1 MKRYGGIF
9 LVGALVI
16 IGLFAYPKVT
26 NRMERQKLIREQ
38 EAVELPAPEV
48 LEKSSSMPF
57 VQPSLKPEAASSSL
71 KPEAASFSSLLRDE
85 GKIRSKV
92 NWDVPFTSQAPTGEW
107 DELHGEAC
115 EEASV
120 AMVIRYF
127 ENNPFDSVE
136 DREETIQFLVKK
148 NEELGLTIDDT
159 AAETEVLLKSVAPSL
174 HTSLLKD
181 PTVDQLKGLL
191 ADGALIIIPAQ
202 GQFLKNPYYR
212 QPGPRYHMLV
222 LRGYTEDGY
231 VITNDP
237 GTRNGEA
244 YVYPWDRLMNAM
256 HDWNGGDV
264 ENGQKVVL
272 VVRSGR

>member
-1 MKRYGGIF
+1 MKRFAGLF
-9 LVGALVI
+9 FVGVLVI
-16 IGLFAYPKVT
+16 TGIFAYPNVT

-38 EAVELPAPEV
+38 EAVTVPVPEI
-48 LEKSSSMPF
+48 LEKGSSSHT
-57 VQPSLKPEAASSSL
+57 AASSTQA
-71 KPEAASFSSLLRDE
+71 EALPTSSQAAALVSV
-85 GKIRSKV
+85 RSQV
-92 NWDVPFTSQAPTGEW
+92 NWAVPFTSQAPTGEW

-127 ENNPFDSVE
+127 QDDPFESVE
-136 DREETIQFLVKK
+136 EREATIQFLVKK
-148 NEELGLTIDDT
+148 NEELGFSIDDT
-159 AAETEVLLKSVAPSL
+159 AAEVEVLLKSVDPSL
-174 HTSLLKD
+174 RTSLLKD
-181 PTVDQLKGLL
+181 PTVNELKEALSE
-191 ADGALIIIPAQ
+191 GALIIVPAQ
-202 GQFLKNPYYR
+202 GQFLKNPYFR

-237 GTRNGEA
+237 GTKKGEA
-244 YVYPWDRLMNAM
+244 YVYPWERLMDAM

-272 VVRSGR
+272 VVRE